1 MSAAETKAKGEDP
14 TSAQRYATGDDLQY
28 DDDQSE
34 AKAGYLARLRSS
46 WRSHTPKKI
55 HDFRPA

>member
-1 MSAAETKAKGEDP
+1 VSAAETKAKGEDP

-46 WRSHTPKKI
+46 WR
-55 HDFRPA
+55 